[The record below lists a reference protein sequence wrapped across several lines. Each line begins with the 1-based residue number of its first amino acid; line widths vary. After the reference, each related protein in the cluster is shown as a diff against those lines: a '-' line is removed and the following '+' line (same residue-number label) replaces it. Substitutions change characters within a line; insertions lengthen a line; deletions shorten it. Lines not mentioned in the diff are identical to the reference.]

1 MATRLHRA
9 LLLLFAA
16 LLFAPFSLASAYDGR
31 PRLIVIVIVDQFRGD
46 FLERSR
52 DRFGPGGF
60 NLFLE
65 HGAVFTDC
73 RYDYANTHTAPGH
86 ATLLTGAYPDG
97 HGIGGNQWWDP
108 EKKKVVT
115 SVEDERTQLLGL
127 PGGPAKTGASPR
139 KLLASTLGDV
149 LKMAT
154 GGKSRVFAIS
164 LKDRGAVLPAGY
176 AGDAAYWID
185 RQSGAFVTSTYYVKE
200 LPAWVKQFNESQH
213 AEKYWNREW
222 KDASGKTLGNT
233 APRKE
238 KDGSPEGFF
247 DVVGATPFAN
257 DYQLEF
263 ARELVLN
270 EKLGSGPATDLLI
283 VGLTAPDI
291 LGHDAG
297 PDSPQVAA
305 MVQALDPQLA
315 GFFQFLGK
323 QVGLANLWIALSAD
337 HGIAP
342 LPSYASGLR
351 IPAGSFT
358 PRDVKTRAN
367 AALSSKLTPG
377 QSAEFITA
385 LDWPFAYLSAEA
397 FSSTKLTQGEAE
409 RVAGEAL
416 LKESPAVDYF
426 TRSQIARGALPQDET
441 GRRYAHSASP
451 YGGWYVILVP
461 QAYVVGYPPGTDHSS
476 PYTYDTHVP
485 LAFFGLPF
493 QPGTYRGH
501 AEPVD
506 LAPTLASLLGISPPS
521 HSTGR
526 VLAEALTPAA
536 ERHSAPPRKAP
547 R

>member
-9 LLLLFAA
+9 LLLLVAA
-16 LLFAPFSLASAYDGR
+16 LLFAPLSLASAYDGR

-52 DRFGPGGF
+52 SHFGPDGF
-60 NLFLE
+60 NLFFE
-65 HGAVFTDC
+65 HGAVFTSC

-127 PGGPAKTGASPR
+127 PGAAKTGASPR
-139 KLLASTLGDV
+139 QLLASTLGDV
-149 LKMAT
+149 LKLAT
-154 GGKSRVFAIS
+154 GGKSRVFGIG
-164 LKDRGAVLPAGY
+164 LKDRSAILPTGF

-185 RQSGAFVTSTYYVKE
+185 RQSGLWVTSTYYMKD
-200 LPAWVKQFNESQH
+200 LPAWVKQFNDSKRT
-213 AEKYWNREW
+213 EKYWNREW
-222 KDASGKTLGNT
+222 KDAAGKTLGST
-233 APRKE
+233 VPRKA
-238 KDGSPEGFF
+238 KDGSQEGFF

-257 DYQLEF
+257 DYELEF
-263 ARELVLN
+263 ARELVAN
-270 EKLGSGPATDLLI
+270 EKLGSGPSPDLLI
-283 VGLTAPDI
+283 VALTAPDI
-291 LGHDAG
+291 LGHEAG

-305 MVQALDPQLA
+305 MVESLDAQLA
-315 GFFQFLGK
+315 GFFQFLGQ

-342 LPSYASGLR
+342 LPAYASRFR

-358 PRDVKTRAN
+358 PKDVMARAN
-367 AALSSKLTPG
+367 ATLSARLSPG
-377 QSAEFITA
+377 HLAEYVKYI
-385 LDWPFAYLSAEA
+385 DWPIAYLSAEA
-397 FSSTKLTQGEAE
+397 FSSAKLGEAE
-409 RVAGEAL
+409 AERAAGEAI
-416 LKESPAVDYF
+416 LKDGPATGYF
-426 TRSQIARGALPQDET
+426 TRSQIAHGELPQDET

-451 YGGWYVILVP
+451 HGGWYVILVP
-461 QAYVVGYPPGTDHSS
+461 DAYVVGYPPGTDHSS

-485 LAFFGLPF
+485 LAFFGFPF

-506 LAPTLASLLGISPPS
+506 LAPTLSSLLGISPPS

-526 VLAEALTPAA
+526 VLTEALAPAPQHTGAPSAEA
-536 ERHSAPPRKAP
+536 PR
-547 R
+547 

>member
-9 LLLLFAA
+9 LLLLAA

-31 PRLIVIVIVDQFRGD
+31 PRLIVILIVDQFRGD

-52 DRFGPGGF
+52 GAFGPGGF

-73 RYDYANTHTAPGH
+73 RYDYATTHTAPGH

-108 EKKKVVT
+108 EKKRLVT
-115 SVEDERTQLLGL
+115 SVEDKSTQLLGL
-127 PGGPAKTGASPR
+127 PDGADKTGASPR

-149 LKMAT
+149 LKLAT

-185 RQSGAFVTSTYYVKE
+185 RQSGAFVTSTYYMKE
-200 LPAWVKQFNESQH
+200 LPAWVTQFNQSRR
-213 AEKYWNREW
+213 AGKYWNREW
-222 KDASGKTLGNT
+222 KDASGKALGST
-233 APRKE
+233 APRMD
-238 KDGSPEGFF
+238 KDGLPAGFF
-247 DVVGATPFAN
+247 EVVGATPFGN

-263 ARELVLN
+263 ARELVLG
-270 EKLGSGPATDLLI
+270 EKLGSGPAPDLLI
-283 VGLTAPDI
+283 VSLSAPDI

-297 PDSPQVAA
+297 PDSPQVVA
-305 MVQALDPQLA
+305 MVEALDAQLA
-315 GFFQFLGK
+315 GFFQFLRK
-323 QVGLANLWIALSAD
+323 QVGQANLWIALSAD

-342 LPSYASGLR
+342 LPKYASRLR
-351 IPAGSFT
+351 LPAGSFT
-358 PRDVKTRAN
+358 PREVRARAN
-367 AALSSKLTPG
+367 AALSAKFTPG
-377 QSAEFITA
+377 QDTDFVRA
-385 LDWPFAYLSAEA
+385 LDWPTAYLNIEA
-397 FSSTKLTQGEAE
+397 FSSAQLSEAEAE
-409 RVAGEAL
+409 RAAGEVL
-416 LKESPAVDYF
+416 MKESPALGYF
-426 TRSQIARGALPQDET
+426 TRSQIARGELPQDET

-461 QAYVVGYPPGTDHSS
+461 QAYVVGYPSGTDHSS

-485 LAFFGLPF
+485 LAFYGSPF

-501 AEPVD
+501 SEPVD
-506 LAPTLASLLGISPPS
+506 LASTLASLLGISPPS
-521 HSTGR
+521 HSVGR
-526 VLAEALTPAA
+526 VLTEALS
-536 ERHSAPPRKAP
+536 SAPQRRSVSPRKAP

>member
-9 LLLLFAA
+9 LLTLLAA
-16 LLFAPFSLASAYDGR
+16 LLFAPFSFASAYDGR
-31 PRLIVIVIVDQFRGD
+31 PRLVVIVIVDQFRGD

-52 DRFGPGGF
+52 SSFGPGGF

-73 RYDYANTHTAPGH
+73 RYDYAVTHTAPGH

-97 HGIGGNQWWDP
+97 HGIGGNQWWDS
-108 EKKKVVT
+108 EKKRLVT
-115 SVEDERTQLLGL
+115 SVEDKSTQLLGL
-127 PGGPAKTGASPR
+127 PDGASKTGASPR

-154 GGKSRVFAIS
+154 GGKARVSAIG
-164 LKDRGAVLPAGY
+164 LKDRSAILPAGF

-185 RQSGAFVTSTYYVKE
+185 WQSGVFVTSTYYAKE
-200 LPAWVKQFNESQH
+200 LPAWVKQFNASQRT
-213 AEKYWNREW
+213 EKYWNREW
-222 KDASGKTLGNT
+222 KDAAGQTLGNT
-233 APRKE
+233 APRKD

-270 EKLGSGPATDLLI
+270 EKLGSGPVTDLLI
-283 VGLTAPDI
+283 VSLSAPDI

-305 MVQALDPQLA
+305 MVEVLDGQLA
-315 GFFQFLGK
+315 GFFQFLEK
-323 QVGLANLWIALSAD
+323 QVGPGNLWLALSAD

-342 LPSYASGLR
+342 LPSYASGFRL
-351 IPAGSFT
+351 PAGTFVS
-358 PRDVKTRAN
+358 RDSRARAN
-367 AALSSKLTPG
+367 ALLSSQLTPG
-377 QSAEFITA
+377 RETEFIA
-385 LDWPFAYLSAEA
+385 AVSWPIAYLSEEA
-397 FSSTKLTQGEAE
+397 FSAAKLTQAEAE
-409 RVAGEAL
+409 RAAGEAL
-416 LKESPAVDYF
+416 MKESPALGYF
-426 TRSQIARGALPQDET
+426 TRSQIARGELPQDET

-461 QAYVVGYPPGTDHSS
+461 RPYVSGYVLGTDHSS

-485 LAFFGLPF
+485 LAFYGAPF
-493 QPGTYRGH
+493 RPGTYRTH

-506 LAPTLASLLGISPPS
+506 LAATLASLLGISPPS
-521 HSTGR
+521 HSVGR
-526 VLAEALTPAA
+526 VLTEALSP
-536 ERHSAPPRKAP
+536 APPRPARRTP

>member
-9 LLLLFAA
+9 LLLLVAA

-52 DRFGPGGF
+52 STFGPDGF

-97 HGIGGNQWWDP
+97 HGIGGNQWWDQ
-108 EKKKVVT
+108 EKKRLVT

-127 PGGPAKTGASPR
+127 PGAETKPGASPR

-149 LKMAT
+149 LKLAT
-154 GGKSRVFAIS
+154 GGKSRVFGIG
-164 LKDRGAVLPAGY
+164 LKDRSAILPAGF
-176 AGDAAYWID
+176 AGDGAYWID
-185 RQSGAFVTSTYYVKE
+185 RQSGAFLTSTYYRKD
-200 LPAWVKQFNESQH
+200 LPPWVTQFNQSQR

-222 KDASGKTLGNT
+222 KDSSGKILGNT
-233 APRKE
+233 APRKD
-238 KDGSPEGFF
+238 KDGSQEGFF

-257 DYQLEF
+257 DYELEF

-305 MVQALDPQLA
+305 MVEAMDGQLA

-351 IPAGSFT
+351 LPAGSFT
-358 PRDVKTRAN
+358 PRDSRARAN
-367 AALSSKLTPG
+367 AALSARFSPERPM
-377 QSAEFITA
+377 EFVRA
-385 LDWPFAYLSAEA
+385 LDWPIAYLDPEA
-397 FSSTKLTQGEAE
+397 FSSAQLSEADAE
-409 RVAGEAL
+409 RAAGDAL
-416 LKESPAVDYF
+416 LKESPSLGYF
-426 TRSQIARGALPQDET
+426 TRSQIAHGELPPGET

-461 QAYVVGYPPGTDHSS
+461 QAYVVGYPSGTDHSS

-485 LAFFGLPF
+485 LAFYGAPF
-493 QPGTYRGH
+493 QPGTYRGP

-521 HSTGR
+521 HSVGR
-526 VLAEALTPAA
+526 VLTEALAP
-536 ERHSAPPRKAP
+536 APPRPARKAP